1 LDGFST
7 DDHNW
12 RMCASCPPSAAR
24 GGTARASF
32 SIWMLQVSCVF
43 LFLLSFGDQFL
54 KVSAPIFVDRVL
66 E

>member
-1 LDGFST
+1 MAVFHRRPQLA
-7 DDHNW
+7 HV
-12 RMCASCPPSAAR
+12 RQLPAIRRAR
-24 GGTARASF
+24 RHGTASF